1 MASLP
6 LQYFGVA
13 FNADPFDSTAT
24 PVWSDLTVRLRG
36 VSQAGRGRQYELDQV
51 QAGALNAAWYDIDEA
66 LNPVN
71 TGSAFSPNVLPY
83 RQAVYMA
90 QWPPAPVGGA
100 VNLLNLANPDYTVDG
115 SFESY
120 ATGSVPSWVLTAGAI
135 GAPGVTTTNP
145 QQGTKAFSY
154 NVAAGG
160 GTMGIGVNIPTI
172 PGKQYTCSWYVRQTA
187 ANTTQIFINGGAG
200 GTSTALINTYVRLT
214 VTFTASQPTHQ
225 VYIASFATASNG
237 TVFCDAVQHEPGAAA
252 SAFSVTGPLLRNV
265 WTRGYVERWPT
276 AWDSNGY
283 EGLSST
289 PVVGPFAILNN
300 AYLHTE
306 LWGSIAAKR
315 PDYYWP
321 LSEASGATLFAD
333 NSGNS
338 GPSLFAVASPIG
350 TAGSTFAPGTTT
362 NIPGEPGRTGV
373 RTAPVAGQEGQ
384 LNQPFTILQL
394 GYKTP
399 QIVGPSAASGSI
411 TTWGMTYSFVLTRPS
426 ATLNNQVIFVRFTSL
441 IPGNTVNFPVGAGS
455 AGQVSPG
462 SVTDVWGDGKPHLY
476 TFTVALAAGTLTQ
489 TLYIDGAI
497 VSNSA
502 TPGFGTGL
510 TAPTWAVEVGGKI
523 TFTFNQAGQDQTMQD
538 LAYWNRTLSAFE
550 VADLSNAFKG
560 YPGEG
565 SGARI
570 KRYLSI
576 GGFTGPTNIDTGSSL
591 LGVSALTEGTT
602 VLAGC
607 QGVAASE
614 FGNFFEAASGVTFAS
629 RFSRY
634 LAVTSKYTFGENV
647 AGGEYP
653 YLGDINFDID
663 PNLVLNIADITQ
675 TAGIV
680 AHVEDIASE
689 KRYGHKNFARTVALQ
704 SANEVIDAATWVVY
718 NRKAALNRVNGVTL
732 DPAACGVLPFGDGS
746 MWAMILSLEVG
757 TRVTLRRR
765 PKSANAGAGITMSG
779 DYFIE
784 QITHHDIDV
793 ENGTWLV
800 TLQLSPV
807 PAAQPWILENAT
819 YGQLDVTTIL
829 GF

>member
-399 QIVGPSAASGSI
+399 QIVGPSAVSGSI

-426 ATLNNQVIFVRFTSL
+426 ATLNSQVIFVRFTSL
-441 IPGNTVNFPVGAGS
+441 IPGNTVSFPVGAGS

-476 TFTVALAAGTLTQ
+476 TFTVALGCGHADADALHRRGRRLQLGHARIRCRPHRADLGSGGGRQDHIHVQPSRSRSNDAG
-489 TLYIDGAI
+489 
-497 VSNSA
+497 S
-502 TPGFGTGL
+502 GL
-510 TAPTWAVEVGGKI
+510 LESDAERFRGGRPQQRVQGI
-523 TFTFNQAGQDQTMQD
+523 SGRGERRTNQAVPQHWRLHRTDEHRYRIIAARGVRADRGDHRAGRVPGGRGQ
-538 LAYWNRTLSAFE
+538 
-550 VADLSNAFKG
+550 
-560 YPGEG
+560 
-565 SGARI
+565 RI
-570 KRYLSI
+570 RQ
-576 GGFTGPTNIDTGSSL
+576 L
-591 LGVSALTEGTT
+591 L
-602 VLAGC
+602 
-607 QGVAASE
+607 
-614 FGNFFEAASGVTFAS
+614 
-629 RFSRY
+629 
-634 LAVTSKYTFGENV
+634 
-647 AGGEYP
+647 
-653 YLGDINFDID
+653 
-663 PNLVLNIADITQ
+663 
-675 TAGIV
+675 
-680 AHVEDIASE
+680 
-689 KRYGHKNFARTVALQ
+689 
-704 SANEVIDAATWVVY
+704 
-718 NRKAALNRVNGVTL
+718 
-732 DPAACGVLPFGDGS
+732 
-746 MWAMILSLEVG
+746 
-757 TRVTLRRR
+757 
-765 PKSANAGAGITMSG
+765 
-779 DYFIE
+779 
-784 QITHHDIDV
+784 
-793 ENGTWLV
+793 
-800 TLQLSPV
+800 
-807 PAAQPWILENAT
+807 
-819 YGQLDVTTIL
+819 
-829 GF
+829 